1 MFDLFGIA
9 DVVAGD
15 GWEGDVGLPDAV
27 EPLEGPHVDFPDS
40 LDTYD
45 AFGQSEASTTGHAAL
60 HHDGH
65 VTTGEGPYSEI
76 GDIHPTTADIYPH
89 GIMRPED
96 FQGNGSYDPIHKC
109 SVEGNVTG
117 DLMLVDRQ
125 TEGSCSL
132 MAQEQFVERYTG
144 QSVDEADLVE
154 LASNHGVYDSWWGGG
169 TNFAGWDIALDYYDV
184 PHRRITATDIPQLEH
199 FLKNDC
205 DALVGVDA
213 SIFYGDPSMGP
224 SGHAIAV
231 VGRGK
236 DYWTGTTTGFYVT
249 DSNCPGTT
257 RFLTV
262 EAFQACWSGDV
273 IAVPATPKTNPA
285 VLFA

>member
-1 MFDLFGIA
+1 VFDLFEFSDA
-9 DVVAGD
+9 MAGD
-15 GWEGDVGLPDAV
+15 GWEGDVRFSDTVESWDSMQSAFDNTLDA
-27 EPLEGPHVDFPDS
+27 
-40 LDTYD
+40 YD
-45 AFGQSEASTTGHAAL
+45 GFDQSEAFTTDHAKLRHDEHVSTG
-60 HHDGH
+60 D
-65 VTTGEGPYSEI
+65 GPYSEI
-76 GDIHPTTADIYPH
+76 GDIHPTVADIYPH
-89 GIMRPED
+89 GIMRPEN
-96 FQGNGSYDPIHKC
+96 FQSKGGYDPIHKC
-109 SVEGNVTG
+109 SVEGNVTS
-117 DLMLVDRQ
+117 DLMLVDLQ

-154 LASNHGVYDSWWGGG
+154 LASNYGVYDSWWGRG
-169 TNFAGWDIALDYYDV
+169 TNFAGWDIALDHYDV

-205 DALVGVDA
+205 DALVSVDA
-213 SIFYGDPSMGP
+213 SILYGDPSMGP

-257 RFLTV
+257 RYLTV
-262 EAFQACWSGDV
+262 EEFQACWCGDV

>member
-1 MFDLFGIA
+1 MFDLFQLA
-9 DVVAGD
+9 DVMAGD
-15 GWEGDVGLPDAV
+15 GWEVDVRLSDAV
-27 EPLEGPHVDFPDS
+27 ESLDGPHMDFDAS
-40 LDTYD
+40 LDAYD
-45 AFGQSEASTTGHAAL
+45 ALGQSEAFTADHAELRHDEHVSTG
-60 HHDGH
+60 D
-65 VTTGEGPYSEI
+65 GPYSEI
-76 GDIHPTTADIYPH
+76 GDIHPTVADIYPH
-89 GIMRPED
+89 GIMRPEN
-96 FQGNGSYDPIHKC
+96 FQSNGGYDPIHKC
-109 SVEGNVTG
+109 SVEGNVTS
-117 DLMLVDRQ
+117 DLMLVDLQ

-154 LASNHGVYDSWWGGG
+154 LASKYGVYDSWWGGG
-169 TNFAGWDIALDYYDV
+169 TNFAGWDIALDHYDV

-213 SIFYGDPSMGP
+213 SIFYGDPSIGP

-262 EAFQACWSGDV
+262 EEFQACWCGDV

>member
-1 MFDLFGIA
+1 MFDLFQLA
-9 DVVAGD
+9 DVMAGD
-15 GWEGDVGLPDAV
+15 GWEVDVRLSDAV
-27 EPLEGPHVDFPDS
+27 DS
-40 LDTYD
+40 LDAPQMAVDDTLDAYD
-45 AFGQSEASTTGHAAL
+45 AFDQSETLTADHPAL
-60 HHDGH
+60 HHAEQMS
-65 VTTGEGPYSEI
+65 TGEGSYSDM
-76 GDIHPTTADIYPH
+76 GDISATTADRFPD

-96 FQGNGSYDPIHKC
+96 FQGNGGYDPIHKC
-109 SVEGNVTG
+109 SVEGNVTS
-117 DLMLVDRQ
+117 DLMLVDAQ

-144 QSVDEADLVE
+144 QSVSEAQLVE
-154 LASNHGVYDSWWGGG
+154 LASRYGVYDTWWGGG
-169 TNFAGWDIALDYYDV
+169 TNFAGWDVALDHFNV

-213 SIFYGDPSMGP
+213 SILYGDPSTGP

-262 EAFQACWSGDV
+262 EEFQACWSGDV